1 MIADALSQYPEKEMF
16 VEAIRKKT
24 FETEM
29 KCHGCAQVI
38 VQTFLDTL
46 DQKNTAL
53 SMSASP
59 FAAGMAL
66 TGNNCGAMIGGL
78 MVLGL
83 FYGRAD
89 VNEGMEGIIKG
100 IRPMRKFVKY
110 FEGKEHHV
118 DCRDITGTDLADPEK
133 ATAYFKEGGLEK
145 CATMMADAASFVAG
159 MVYDDKK
166 NLYNFRGGK

>member
-1 MIADALSQYPEKEMF
+1 MITKALERFPEKELF
-16 VEAIRKKT
+16 VEAIRKGT
-24 FETEM
+24 FENEM

-66 TGNNCGAMIGGL
+66 TGNNCGALIGGL

-83 FYGRAD
+83 FYGRED
-89 VNEGMEGIIKG
+89 INEGMPGILKG

-110 FEGKEHHV
+110 FEGKEKQV
-118 DCRDITGTDLADPEK
+118 NCRDLTGSDLADPEK
-133 ATAYFKEGGLEK
+133 ATAYFQQGGLEK
-145 CATMMADAASFVAG
+145 CAAMMAEAAAFVAG
-159 MVYDDKK
+159 LVYEDKD
-166 NLYNFRGGK
+166 NL

>member
-1 MIADALSQYPEKEMF
+1 MIIDALKRFPEKELF
-16 VEAIRKKT
+16 VAAVRKGT

-46 DQKNTAL
+46 GQENTEL

-66 TGNNCGAMIGGL
+66 TGNNCGALIGGL

-83 FYGRAD
+83 FYGRKD
-89 VNEGMEGIIKG
+89 VKDGMAGINF
-100 IRPMRKFVKY
+100 FVCKVPLPLEAPY
-110 FEGKEHHV
+110 SIEWFAPKVE
-118 DCRDITGTDLADPEK
+118 
-133 ATAYFKEGGLEK
+133 GLEEAENLILTYYTK
-145 CATMMADAASFVAG
+145 KKIAYGKDYESLLRHERKKEEAA
-159 MVYDDKK
+159 
-166 NLYNFRGGK
+166 

>member
-1 MIADALSQYPEKEMF
+1 MIAEALEQFPEKELF
-16 VEAIRKKT
+16 VEAIRKRT
-24 FETEM
+24 YETEI

-46 DQKNTAL
+46 GQENTAL

-66 TGNNCGAMIGGL
+66 TGNNCGALIGGL

-83 FYGRAD
+83 FYGRED
-89 VNEGMEGIIKG
+89 INQGMAGILKG

-110 FEGKEHHV
+110 FEGKEKHV
-118 DCRDITGTDLADPEK
+118 NCRDITGTDLADPAK
-133 ATAYFKEGGLEK
+133 ATAYFEQGGLEK
-145 CATMMADAASFVAG
+145 CATMMAEAAAYVAG
-159 MVYDDKK
+159 MVYDDKN
-166 NLYNFRGGK
+166 NL

>member
-1 MIADALSQYPEKEMF
+1 MIADALSRYPEKEMF

-24 FETEM
+24 YETEM
-29 KCHGCAQVI
+29 KCHGCGQVI
-38 VQTFLDTL
+38 VHTFLEVL

-66 TGNNCGAMIGGL
+66 TGNNCGALIGGL

-83 FYGRAD
+83 FYGRED

-110 FEGKEHHV
+110 FEDKEHHL
-118 DCRDITGTDLADPEK
+118 DCRDLTGTDLADPEK
-133 ATAYFKEGGLEK
+133 AAIYFNEGGLEK
-145 CATMMADAASFVAG
+145 CATMMAEAASFVAG
-159 MVYDDKK
+159 IVYDDRD
-166 NLYNFRGGK
+166 NF